1 MTPEQTKIY
10 RSKLEQVI
18 LNTSETLETW
28 KNYERDYKSLKD
40 TLSELDYETEH
51 KVMVPIGKLAF
62 MPGKLIH
69 TNEILAMLGDN
80 WFVERSTK
88 QAIGIVERR
97 IEMVNKTINDL
108 EVQLVNHRTKI
119 GLTSNILDLASSQE
133 AKLNEEGLP
142 FVDIMEEYNSD
153 NEKKGKQQVKEKK
166 DVEDLGKDTPK
177 SSEDRFG
184 YLDELI
190 KEEEEELRREKL
202 LGSDE
207 DDYEEGA
214 EEEEEEEEEDDDDDD
229 DEYWEDEVEEDDE
242 LYSEEEHE
250 EEVKEKEVIVQEEVK
265 EKSRVKHNKKV
276 SFANQSS
283 EAQEI
288 RSPADI
294 YAHML
299 KKAKQNEQS
308 TDNILEKITPED
320 LDFISPLNEPE
331 ERKKSTSL
339 FKSGRRSNLLYTP
352 RETRKPTSSTVP
364 IGSVKENITSKTS
377 QQITISPVRTTVVEK
392 EVHPEDVD
400 VEALEDEI
408 WMKEISSEYHQKR
421 LQFIA
426 QEGGL
431 SSIFEPKQ
439 FKDTVEDSEDLPVED
454 SKSTSQPIIEE
465 KPKKI
470 SKFKAAR
477 LQGKF
482 E

>member
-1 MTPEQTKIY
+1 MTPEQTQLY

-18 LNTSETLETW
+18 INTSETIKTW

-40 TLSELDYETEH
+40 TLSELDHETEH

-88 QAIGIVERR
+88 QSIGIVERR
-97 IEMVNKTINDL
+97 MDMVSKTINDL
-108 EVQLVNHRTKI
+108 ELQLENQRTKI
-119 GLTSNILDLASSQE
+119 GLSSNILDLSGLQE
-133 AKLNEEGLP
+133 SKFNEEGLP

-153 NEKKGKQQVKEKK
+153 DEKKDKQQVKEKK
-166 DVEDLGKDTPK
+166 AVKDLGKDTPK
-177 SSEDRFG
+177 SSEDRFE

-190 KEEEEELRREKL
+190 KEEEEELRRENF

-207 DDYEEGA
+207 DDYEEEVEG
-214 EEEEEEEEEDDDDDD
+214 EEEEEEEEDE
-229 DEYWEDEVEEDDE
+229 EYWDDEVEEDDE
-242 LYSEEEHE
+242 IYSEEEYEE
-250 EEVKEKEVIVQEEVK
+250 EEVTVEERVK
-265 EKSRVKHNKKV
+265 EKSTVKHNKKV
-276 SFANQSS
+276 TFANQSS
-283 EAQEI
+283 KAQEI

-299 KKAKQNEQS
+299 KKAKQSEQS
-308 TDNILEKITPED
+308 TDVEKITPED
-320 LDFISPLNEPE
+320 IDFISPLNKPE
-331 ERKKSTSL
+331 ERKKPTSL

-352 RETRKPTSSTVP
+352 QETRKPTPSTVS
-364 IGSVKENITSKTS
+364 IGSVKENITTKNS
-377 QQITISPVRTTVVEK
+377 QRITNSPVKSTVVEK
-392 EVHPEDVD
+392 EVRSEDVD

-431 SSIFEPKQ
+431 TSILEPKQ
-439 FKDTVEDSEDLPVED
+439 FKDTVEDSEDLIAED

>member
-1 MTPEQTKIY
+1 MTMTPEQTQLY
-10 RSKLEQVI
+10 QAKLERVI

-28 KNYERDYKSLKD
+28 KNFEQDYKSLKD
-40 TLSELDYETEH
+40 TLKELDHETEY

-88 QAIGIVERR
+88 QAIGIVDRR

-108 EVQLVNHRTKI
+108 ETQLVNQRAKI
-119 GLTSNILDLASSQE
+119 GLTSDILDLASLQE

-142 FVDIMEEYNSD
+142 FVDIVEEYHSD
-153 NEKKGKQQVKEKK
+153 DEKKQVKEKSTDVK
-166 DVEDLGKDTPK
+166 DITEDTPK
-177 SSEDRFG
+177 NTEDRFG

-190 KEEEEELRREKL
+190 KEEEEEEELRRENFFE
-202 LGSDE
+202 SDE
-207 DDYEEGA
+207 EDNEEVEA
-214 EEEEEEEEEDDDDDD
+214 EEDEDWEEDEEENDEIYSEEEYEEEEEEIKEE
-229 DEYWEDEVEEDDE
+229 
-242 LYSEEEHE
+242 SN
-250 EEVKEKEVIVQEEVK
+250 
-265 EKSRVKHNKKV
+265 VKHNKRV
-276 SFANQSS
+276 TFANQPS

-294 YAHML
+294 YTHML
-299 KKAKQNEQS
+299 MKAKQSEQPA
-308 TDNILEKITPED
+308 DNIYADKITPED
-320 LDFISPLNEPE
+320 VDFISSSNKPE
-331 ERKKSTSL
+331 ERKRSTSL
-339 FKSGRRSNLLYTP
+339 FKSGRRSNLLHTP
-352 RETRKPTSSTVP
+352 QETRKPIFSSVP
-364 IGSVKENITSKTS
+364 IGNVKENVIAKNSK
-377 QQITISPVRTTVVEK
+377 QINSPVKVAVVEK
-392 EVHPEDVD
+392 EVRPEDVD

-421 LQFIA
+421 MQFIA

-431 SSIFEPKQ
+431 TSILEPSQ
-439 FKDTVEDSEDLPVED
+439 VEDTMEDLENLSVED
-454 SKSTSQPIIEE
+454 NKLISQPIIEE